1 MKKILIVAII
11 LMAGLTTNLM
21 AQTSST
27 VTGTTAGAK
36 LIVPMVLT
44 QTAVMHFGT
53 VNVLAGAGGS
63 VTLSTANVRS
73 VVGGVALSV
82 VAPLS
87 TNAAYNVTGTLSTT
101 YAIVLPATI
110 TVTRAGNI
118 ETMTIGSLV
127 ARCASTGADGLIGTL
142 SALGADNFTVGG
154 TLAIGAAQAS
164 GVYSGT
170 FNVTVDYN

>member
-1 MKKILIVAII
+1 MRKIIFAAIV

-27 VTGTTAGAK
+27 VTGTTSGAK

-53 VNVLAGAGGS
+53 VNVLAGAGGT
-63 VTLSTANVRS
+63 VALSTANVRS

-101 YAIVLPATI
+101 FAIVLPATI
-110 TVTRAGNI
+110 TVTRVGGAQ
-118 ETMTIGSLV
+118 TMTIGTLV

-154 TLAIGAAQAS
+154 TLTVAAAQVS
-164 GVYSGT
+164 GVYAGT
-170 FNVTVDYN
+170 FNVSVDYN